1 VRAPPGHS
9 SAHCCDAATF
19 IALFRLHICVQRPDG
34 YQFAPVSQK
43 TGTISQFRVAFS
55 DKLVERAPLP
65 RPEVS
70 MSLFDLDDKV
80 TAAAVAAAGT
90 VIGTLI
96 QLHVTWRKEVSE
108 RKRGVPAT
116 KKSRRGPVLAV
127 LLLLIGAA
135 VGGFAFSQFLVK
147 QSDLESAALRVQL
160 QTQLAQISATAARLE
175 RVALSDH
182 GSKGRTADDRLGAE
196 GVAATT
202 TVGPCRM
209 RTVVAPDATAA
220 CDEQEAQ
227 QVTLC
232 ASVPLSAVVTAM
244 VLYARPEDSSQPWT
258 ESRVAPGQ
266 EVGRARFEDKA
277 FERAESDSAKQVC
290 TGFSSWDSEHGYSAR
305 FVVKY
310 VILPSA
316 IEVSNAPLVPISGEA
331 Q

>member
-1 VRAPPGHS
+1 
-9 SAHCCDAATF
+9 
-19 IALFRLHICVQRPDG
+19 
-34 YQFAPVSQK
+34 
-43 TGTISQFRVAFS
+43 
-55 DKLVERAPLP
+55 
-65 RPEVS
+65 

-96 QLHVTWRKEVSE
+96 QLHVTWRREKSE

-116 KKSRRGPVLAV
+116 KKSRRGPVVAV
-127 LLLLIGAA
+127 CLLLIAAA
-135 VGGFAFSQFLVK
+135 VGGFAFSQYLVK

-160 QTQLAQISATAARLE
+160 RTQVAQISATAERLE

-182 GSKGRTADDRLGAE
+182 GSSGRTAEDRRGAE

-209 RTVVAPDATAA
+209 HPVVAPDATPA

-227 QVTLC
+227 PVTLC
-232 ASVPLSAVVTAM
+232 ASVPALAVVTAT

-266 EVGRARFEDKA
+266 EVGRARFADKA
-277 FERAESDSAKQVC
+277 FERAESDQWKQVC
-290 TGFSSWDSEHGYSAR
+290 TGFSSWDSEHAYSAR

-310 VILPSA
+310 VTVPSVSEPA
-316 IEVSNAPLVPISGEA
+316 VIEPAVSEVSNAPPVPISGVA